1 MNSAPDT
8 LHSSKSVC
16 VAALYR
22 FVRLA
27 DYAALQPRV
36 LEQLKEQRLRGT
48 LLLANEGING
58 TVAGAEI
65 NIDAF
70 VMWLKHSDVL
80 AGRLSGLEVKKS
92 FSESMPFARSKVK
105 LKKEIVTM
113 GVTDIDPNGSV
124 GTYVAPQDWNALID
138 DPDVLTIDTR
148 NEYEVQIGRFKGA
161 VNPHTASFR
170 EFPEYANRE
179 LDPAKHTKV
188 AMYCTGGI
196 RCEKSTAY
204 LKKLGFEEVY
214 HLQGGIL
221 KYLEEVKPEDSLW
234 QGECFVFDERVA
246 VDHDLAPGSYTQCHA
261 CRMPLAAA
269 ELDSDEYIPG
279 ESCPHCFGRTSEAQ
293 RARFREREKQ
303 VRLAAARG
311 ESHIGENMD
320 EMRQQRHASKLEY
333 KRQQR
338 ARS

>member
-1 MNSAPDT
+1 
-8 LHSSKSVC
+8 
-16 VAALYR
+16 
-22 FVRLA
+22 
-27 DYAALQPRV
+27 
-36 LEQLKEQRLRGT
+36 
-48 LLLANEGING
+48 
-58 TVAGAEI
+58 
-65 NIDAF
+65 
-70 VMWLKHSDVL
+70 
-80 AGRLSGLEVKKS
+80 
-92 FSESMPFARSKVK
+92 
-105 LKKEIVTM
+105 
-113 GVTDIDPNGSV
+113 
-124 GTYVAPQDWNALID
+124 
-138 DPDVLTIDTR
+138 
-148 NEYEVQIGRFKGA
+148 
-161 VNPHTASFR
+161 
-170 EFPEYANRE
+170 
-179 LDPAKHTKV
+179 
-188 AMYCTGGI
+188 MYCTGGI